1 MRRHRARSLQIV
13 LQKNADGW
21 SADEFADAGSPPP
34 AEARR
39 LALFGDARSSAKARD
54 RYAQEVNLQVQ

>member
-1 MRRHRARSLQIV
+1 M